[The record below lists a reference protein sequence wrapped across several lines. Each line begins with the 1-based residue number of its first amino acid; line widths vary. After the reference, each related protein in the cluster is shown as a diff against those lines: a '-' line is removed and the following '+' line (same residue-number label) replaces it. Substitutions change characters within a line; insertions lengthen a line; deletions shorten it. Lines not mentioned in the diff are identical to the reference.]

1 MENDPWKLW
10 KSHGKFLGK
19 KMGTLSL
26 MWRAAETLPSQ
37 HVYINSFVHR
47 LYKSDK
53 TFISFLLFFPSLW
66 CTVISLLSAVRRF
79 IGNTLIAM
87 LMLYVFWFYF
97 FFRRWSSST
106 QPHTESFSVLTA
118 ILPGEPG
125 LAGFI
130 AAKDDVIGGDNWN
143 YKTFK
148 APRWWWSKS
157 RLRWFGHVERKDN
170 NKVSK

>member
-47 LYKSDK
+47 LFKSDK

-66 CTVISLLSAVRRF
+66 CTVISLLSAVSRV

-87 LMLYVFWFYF
+87 LMLYAF
-97 FFRRWSSST
+97 
-106 QPHTESFSVLTA
+106 
-118 ILPGEPG
+118 
-125 LAGFI
+125 
-130 AAKDDVIGGDNWN
+130 
-143 YKTFK
+143 
-148 APRWWWSKS
+148 
-157 RLRWFGHVERKDN
+157 
-170 NKVSK
+170 